1 MENSIF
7 DFYPAKK
14 QAIGLVSIPHSG
26 EIIPDEFEEFLTPD
40 AKSRG
45 RDVDF
50 KTRELV
56 DIEKLNHAGVHVIV
70 ANIHRICIDLNRSDD
85 LCVFAWEN
93 NSHGETLVTKSP
105 SPEQKELWKNKYY
118 EPYFEFLKSIIQN
131 LKNDLKKKVPVI
143 DYHSMPSHPT
153 AYHLKVTPDQPAERP
168 TFCLSNLKGVSSSSE
183 FIEFLQKRLE
193 SEYEDVSLNYPY
205 YGGYLTQYIN
215 KFDTENFQ
223 IEVRRNL
230 YMDEEKRELIDEHKK
245 VKKLMTESLIALF
258 ERFS

>member
-26 EIIPDEFEEFLTPD
+26 EIIPSEFEEFLTSD
-40 AKSRG
+40 ALARG

-56 DIEKLNHAGVHVIV
+56 DIEKLNNSGVHVIV

-93 NSHGETLVTKSP
+93 NSHGENLVTKKP
-105 SPEQKELWKNKYY
+105 SQELQELWKNKYY

-131 LKNDLKKKVPVI
+131 LKSDMNKKVPVI
-143 DYHSMPSHPT
+143 DFHSMPSHPT
-153 AYHLKVTPDQPAERP
+153 AYHLKVTPDQPATRP
-168 TFCLSNLKGVSSSSE
+168 TFCLSNLKGESSSAE
-183 FIEFLQKRLE
+183 FIEHLKKMLE
-193 SEYEDVSLNYPY
+193 TEYEDVSLNYPY

-230 YMDEEKRELIDEHKK
+230 YMDENKRELIEDHKK
-245 VKKLMTESLIALF
+245 VKELMTASLISLF
-258 ERFS
+258 EKFS